1 MRGSVMTITA
11 SDVVHFHGL
20 ERLSAEDR
28 ATLETGARIAHLP
41 AGQRVFEPAAPCSA
55 YLLVIDGSVR
65 VQMTADTGREL
76 VLYRVLP
83 GESCVLTTA
92 CLLGEE
98 AYATE
103 GIVERE
109 TRAIVV
115 PAALFKALLARS
127 DAFRDFVFRGFGRRV
142 SDILAKME
150 AAVFLPVDARLAEA
164 LIQRAVDGHVVMTHG
179 ALAADLGSAR
189 EVISRHLKSFEQ
201 RGLVALHRGTIEI
214 CDRAE
219 LSRVARASAA

>member
-1 MRGSVMTITA
+1 MTL
-11 SDVVHFHGL
+11 SPLDVAGFDGL
-20 ERLSAEDR
+20 ERLSPEDR
-28 ATLETGARIAHLP
+28 AALEAGARIAVLP
-41 AGQRVFEPAAPCSA
+41 AGQKVFEPAAPCAA
-55 YLLVIDGSVR
+55 YLLVINGAVR
-65 VQMTADTGREL
+65 VQMTAGTGREM

-103 GIVERE
+103 GVVERE

-115 PAALFKALLARS
+115 PAALFKSLLARS
-127 DAFRDFVFRGFGRRV
+127 GPFRDFVFRGFGRRV

-150 AAVFLPVDARLAEA
+150 AAVFLPIDARLAEA
-164 LIQRAVDGHVVMTHG
+164 LIARAVNGRVTLTHG

-189 EVISRHLKSFEQ
+189 EVISRHLKAFEQ
-201 RGLVALHRGTIEI
+201 QGLVR
-214 CDRAE
+214 
-219 LSRVARASAA
+219 LSRGAIDLVNRTGLERVASGRDGG